1 MRSCSGS
8 DPLSGASGYSGES
21 FESSTDGSDGRYTSD
36 AFDSITNENTEK
48 YPSESFESCAGE
60 TSRLQR
66 HDSLTDDSGRDY
78 ESESFESLSSEID
91 VHQTYSSENSYIE
104 SASAEDDHKESD
116 QGKGL
121 IEKWIKTLVD
131 GTLQPNNSFRH
142 PLKTVASKESTTSES
157 KALQS
162 YCSLKIEH
170 LHQLPK
176 SHRQRRGQPPT
187 HPTKTKDTQ
196 PSFPV
201 PRALM
206 NRLELQRT
214 KEAVNQVMKAEMHDP
229 AACPNCCN
237 KKAELAQYQFI
248 RMKKTKLEADLLHKK
263 LEECM
268 YSKDLVTCIGEIH
281 QSLPKP
287 SEEQTTIW
295 QRLYMS
301 AMKT

>member
-116 QGKGL
+116 Q
-121 IEKWIKTLVD
+121 
-131 GTLQPNNSFRH
+131 
-142 PLKTVASKESTTSES
+142 VASKESTTSES